1 MFGAP
6 TPRQFIPIAIL
17 IVLGLVL
24 PLVLPQYFLYI
35 GNLLMMYAVLALGFD
50 ILLGWSGQFAFA
62 HIAFFGI
69 GIYGTALLQ
78 IRLGIP
84 FVIGMPIAAL
94 GAGLIG
100 FLIGVP
106 ATRLRTVY
114 LALATFAFAECA
126 QWVFRTWDSVTNGTD
141 GVRIPAPR
149 IFGFIVEKDAS
160 AFPVLALILALVLV
174 SMLFLSTSK
183 FARSLGAIRES
194 EHVAAVSGIN
204 VAFVK
209 VLAFTI
215 SAVYAGIAGGM
226 YTLFQ
231 SFVSPDALDVTLL
244 VLLLSM
250 LVVGGSG
257 SIPGVVI
264 GVVLMGV
271 FPEILRFA
279 PPRLLVWQEFVY
291 GLIIVLAI
299 MFMPRGVWGIVQ
311 ARAQRKTSLAAK
323 HELME
328 GNKEAQRYP
337 DGIALLDSRFDA
349 PLRRPASAQSLHDGR

>member
-1 MFGAP
+1 
-6 TPRQFIPIAIL
+6 
-17 IVLGLVL
+17 
-24 PLVLPQYFLYI
+24 
-35 GNLLMMYAVLALGFD
+35 
-50 ILLGWSGQFAFA
+50 
-62 HIAFFGI
+62 
-69 GIYGTALLQ
+69 
-78 IRLGIP
+78 
-84 FVIGMPIAAL
+84 
-94 GAGLIG
+94 
-100 FLIGVP
+100 
-106 ATRLRTVY
+106 
-114 LALATFAFAECA
+114 
-126 QWVFRTWDSVTNGTD
+126 
-141 GVRIPAPR
+141 VRIPAPR

-311 ARAQRKTSLAAK
+311 ARAQRKTSLAVK

>member
-6 TPRQFIPIAIL
+6 APRQFIPIAIL
-17 IVLGLVL
+17 IVLGFVL
-24 PLVLPQYFLYI
+24 PLILPQYYLYM

-69 GIYGTALLQ
+69 GIYGTALLH

-84 FVIGMPIAAL
+84 FVIGMPVAAAA
-94 GAGLIG
+94 AGLIG
-100 FLIGVP
+100 FLIGMP

-126 QWVFRTWDSVTNGTD
+126 QWVFRTWDSLTNGPD
-141 GVRIPAPR
+141 GVKIPAPQV
-149 IFGFIVEKDAS
+149 FGYVVGTDAS
-160 AFPVLALILALVLV
+160 AFPVLALILGLVLV

-194 EHVAAVSGIN
+194 EHVAAASGIN

-215 SAVYAGIAGGM
+215 SAVYAAIAGGM
-226 YTLFQ
+226 FTLFQ
-231 SFVSPDALDVTLL
+231 SFVDPDALDVRVL

-257 SIPGVVI
+257 SIPGVLV
-264 GVVLMGV
+264 GVALMGV
-271 FPEILRFA
+271 LPEVLRFA
-279 PPRLLVWQEFVY
+279 PRNLLVWQEFVY
-291 GLIIVLAI
+291 GLIVLLAI
-299 MFMPRGVWGIVQ
+299 MFMPRGIWGIVQ
-311 ARAQRKTSLAAK
+311 ARVQRKISIAAK
-323 HELME
+323 HEHAH
-328 GNKEAQRYP
+328 AQ
-337 DGIALLDSRFDA
+337 DSIE
-349 PLRRPASAQSLHDGR
+349 PQNNPN